1 MATLERLFRSSPK
14 SDVALVLRVELALKP
29 ARHYGRFQ
37 GGQDGHNRGVCR
49 SAAEL
54 KPSGIGRPRRAETDP
69 GPSAKKKE
77 AAN

>member
-37 GGQDGHNRGVCR
+37 GVRTGTIEAFV
-49 SAAEL
+49 A
-54 KPSGIGRPRRAETDP
+54 RRQ
-69 GPSAKKKE
+69 S
-77 AAN
+77 